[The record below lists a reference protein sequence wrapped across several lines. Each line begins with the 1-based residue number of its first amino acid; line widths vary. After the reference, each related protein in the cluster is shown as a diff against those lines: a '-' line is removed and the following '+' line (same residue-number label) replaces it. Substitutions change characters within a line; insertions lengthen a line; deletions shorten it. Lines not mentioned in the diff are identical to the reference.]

1 MVVENRLARPAEFS
15 DADHMKRLLVVSLLM
30 LASTGHAPPAGAL
43 ETGEIMPDWTL
54 GDAAGR
60 SVDFRQDSAGS
71 ASVVLFW
78 MTTCPYCRA
87 LMPNLQK
94 LADEFRGRSVKFY
107 ALNVW
112 ETGDPVAYLEK
123 NGLSFR
129 LLLDADAVARANDV
143 KGTPGL
149 FVVDA
154 EGRVIYQR
162 QSGEDELD
170 VEIGVREALESALN

>member
-1 MVVENRLARPAEFS
+1 MR
-15 DADHMKRLLVVSLLM
+15 RLLLVTLLM
-30 LASTGHAPPAGAL
+30 FAAGGGVQLVCAL
-43 ETGEIMPDWTL
+43 EVGEVMPDWTL
-54 GDAAGR
+54 NDAAGR
-60 SVDFRQDSAGS
+60 PVEFRQDSAGS

-87 LMPNLQK
+87 LMPNLQT
-94 LADEFRGRSVKFY
+94 LADEFRGRPVKFY

-129 LLLDADAVARANDV
+129 LLLDADDVARANDI

-154 EGRVIYQR
+154 DGRVIYKR
-162 QSGEDELD
+162 QPGEDELD
-170 VEIGVREALESALN
+170 VEIGVRDALESEM